1 MRSSAAPRAGFKN
14 IAFLAFRDR
23 GGPRASPAQGG
34 PALRPARR
42 RHAFAACRAR
52 PVWRRFRSFGE
63 SHGLGPR
70 RGPSK
75 TWHVGRA
82 RSNVRIGVRSV
93 GSAARCHDLPKFD
106 RRRTASLL
114 ATASFARSAVRAARR
129 PVAYGDPSPVAAPA
143 RSVLRRCGGRTRVPE
158 RGVDLTSQM
167 KCRIPCLRE
176 RATVDCRQGRRK
188 DADLELLRHHGTM
201 MPPRCDPALVA
212 TLPT

>member
-1 MRSSAAPRAGFKN
+1 MDSGRAAAHRKA
-14 IAFLAFRDR
+14 
-23 GGPRASPAQGG
+23 
-34 PALRPARR
+34 
-42 RHAFAACRAR
+42 
-52 PVWRRFRSFGE
+52 
-63 SHGLGPR
+63 
-70 RGPSK
+70 
-75 TWHVGRA
+75 WHVGRA

-114 ATASFARSAVRAARR
+114 ATASRLREALHARLGGPWPTEIRLLLRLRLCSVSRAMRGAHSRAGTRR
-129 PVAYGDPSPVAAPA
+129 
-143 RSVLRRCGGRTRVPE
+143 RSS
-158 RGVDLTSQM
+158 TSQM